1 MFAAR
6 AGPADRGRCGAFTGA
21 DIGHFEGSGA
31 LESTGWEAGKL
42 RTTEAAPIGSSV
54 EETQGGAAAA
64 TCGTGTC
71 GTGTC
76 GTGWKREILAS
87 AAAGQGQDG
96 LRRGG
101 RSVRNVDL
109 SSLQR

>member
-71 GTGTC
+71 GTG
-76 GTGWKREILAS
+76 WKREILAS

>member
-1 MFAAR
+1 M
-6 AGPADRGRCGAFTGA
+6 
-21 DIGHFEGSGA
+21 
-31 LESTGWEAGKL
+31 ESTGWEAGKL

-64 TCGTGTC
+64 TCGTGTYVEP
-71 GTGTC
+71 GGK
-76 GTGWKREILAS
+76 GEILAS
-87 AAAGQGQDG
+87 AAVGQGQDG

-109 SSLQR
+109 SSLQKVKQMIK